1 VDKVATNSILVKV
14 IVIYFGINLLLY
26 AGGVRLTD
34 TSVFSD
40 LVMTTDNNASIT
52 DSNVQ
57 FGVGAIGDNSPNVNQ
72 DSGSTALTFIDV
84 LSSVRT
90 FVNFVAVMFGGVFIV
105 FLLFPPVVQFFLGV
119 PLGLLAIIGL
129 IYFARSGQ

>member
-1 VDKVATNSILVKV
+1 MATNSILVKV

-34 TSVFSD
+34 TNIFSD
-40 LVMTTDNNASIT
+40 LVSTTDVNASIT
-52 DSNVQ
+52 DNEVQ
-57 FGVGAIGDNSPNVNQ
+57 YGIGTIGEQDPNVNQ

-84 LSSVRT
+84 LSSVRN

-119 PLGLLAIIGL
+119 PLGLLSIIGL

>member
-1 VDKVATNSILVKV
+1 MATNSILVKV

-34 TSVFSD
+34 TTVFAD
-40 LVMTTDNNASIT
+40 LVATNNENVSIT
-52 DSNVQ
+52 DSNAQ
-57 FGVGAIGDNSPNVNQ
+57 FGIGAIGNNNPNVDQ

-90 FVNFVAVMFGGVFIV
+90 FVNFIAVMFGGVFIV
-105 FLLFPPVVQFFLGV
+105 FLLFPPVIQFFLGV
-119 PLGLLAIIGL
+119 PLALLAIIGS

>member
-1 VDKVATNSILVKV
+1 MATNSILVKV

-34 TSVFSD
+34 TTVFAD
-40 LVMTTDNNASIT
+40 LVTTNNANASIT
-52 DSNVQ
+52 DSGLQ
-57 FGVGAIGDNSPNVNQ
+57 FGIGAIGDNNPNVNQ

-90 FVNFVAVMFGGVFIV
+90 FVNFIAVMFGGVFIV
-105 FLLFPPVVQFFLGV
+105 FLLFPPVIQFFLGV
-119 PLGLLAIIGL
+119 PLALLAIIGS